1 MKTFSRGLFVFV
13 FLCCL
18 PVCCQ
23 QEDAGD
29 TAPATDDSDF
39 DSQTGSQLDSDT
51 YTPVDTGEVS
61 SFLGGKQAVLV
72 WVDAGGRIN
81 LWELSKEDHEP
92 ALLSEETSCVNPIL
106 SPDGTRVVYSRGQAN
121 GPKQIFLRSLA
132 GGDPTFVATG
142 DLGYFAVDKG
152 VESIVYSDWSDKAQ
166 NGLDGKTYRRALIAG
181 TTTFSGQAQEIH
193 SRAMD
198 AGPNRDLSWLGQV
211 YDNMLAFDMVNSVE
225 YGTDKFALADGSPA
239 DHQTCN
245 GSMAPDSGAR
255 MMVLVIPHDWLR
267 IFTHSPA
274 TGRFEET
281 SRFELPSGLAEWEY
295 PEWSTHVDYFTAVLR
310 AADRKNRLFI
320 GKVED
325 GVVTPQL
332 IEVVGRETSPSYSHL
347 WVAP

>member
-1 MKTFSRGLFVFV
+1 MKTLSRGLFVGV
-13 FLCCL
+13 CFLFL
-18 PVCCQ
+18 PACS
-23 QEDAGD
+23 QEGGNAD
-29 TAPATDDSDF
+29 TDPASDDTHF
-39 DSQTGSQLDSDT
+39 DSQTGSQVDSDT
-51 YTPVDTGEVS
+51 FSPGAGGEIS
-61 SFLGGKQAVLV
+61 AFLGGKQGRLV

-81 LWELSKEDHEP
+81 LWDFSKEEPP
-92 ALLSEETSCVNPIL
+92 ALLSEETGCVNPLL

-142 DLGYFAVDKG
+142 DLGYFAVEQG
-152 VESIVYSDWSDKAQ
+152 VEFVVYSDWSDKAQ
-166 NGLDGKTYRRALIAG
+166 NGADGKTHRQALIAG

-211 YDNMLAFDMVNSVE
+211 YDNMIAFDVVGSAE
-225 YGTDKFALADGSPA
+225 YSTDKFMLADGSPA

-255 MMVLVIPHDWLR
+255 LMVLVIPHDWVR
-267 IFTHSPA
+267 IFSHSAA

-281 SRFELPSGLAEWEY
+281 SRFELPTGLAEWEY
-295 PEWSTHVDYFTAVLR
+295 PEWSTNVDYFTAVLR